1 MSGPLKLSTL
11 DLLWPYGPGSGR
23 KIDQMEVVAELADG
37 TRWVSSFFDTHRY
50 NQGVK
55 SFQGMGSDRPFRF
68 GPRLV
73 IVKELTESAIR
84 ETVDALIEDGHF
96 EEAFEKIADAASPE

>member
-1 MSGPLKLSTL
+1 MNLRSI

-23 KIDQMEVVAELADG
+23 AVDQMEVVVDLDDD
-37 TRWVSSFFDTHRY
+37 TRWMSSFFDTHRY

-55 SFQGMGSDRPFRF
+55 GFKGLGPEQPYRH

-73 IVKELTESAIR
+73 IVRELSEMVIR
-84 ETVDALIEDGHF
+84 EAILGLLESGDF
-96 EEAFEKIADAASPE
+96 KEAFELIGPSPPDEGP